1 MKLIFSCEK
10 IPMLLESCLK
20 NHLSELFHKIII
32 QTNMVLL
39 LYFVGCN
46 FMMLL
51 FHEIMVLW
59 YDFMKLWFYGAIS

>member
-1 MKLIFSCEK
+1 
-10 IPMLLESCLK
+10 MLLESYLK

-46 FMMLL
+46 FMMLS
-51 FHEIMVLW
+51 FHEIIALRYDFTKLWLLW
-59 YDFMKLWFYGAIS
+59 YNFTEL